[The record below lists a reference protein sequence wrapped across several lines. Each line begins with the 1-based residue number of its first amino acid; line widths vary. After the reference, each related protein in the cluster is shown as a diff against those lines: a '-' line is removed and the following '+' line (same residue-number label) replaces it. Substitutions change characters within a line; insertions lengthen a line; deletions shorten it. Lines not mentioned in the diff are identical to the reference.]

1 MNRVASCIKL
11 VQILSANNDYVSTK
25 ELAEVLETN
34 ARNIREYIKE
44 LEIAGYVIQ
53 SSQGIYGGY
62 MLDKTSLLPN
72 IKLNEEEIES
82 INKANNF
89 LANSC
94 DYLDYNNYSIAI
106 GKVLSSIDSQKV
118 VTPITMIDRFPLS
131 MDKSKLQER
140 YSIIEEGISSQLKV
154 EINYTSQ
161 TGKSKLHI
169 IHPYKQFLYNG
180 SWFVL
185 AFNETIND
193 FGYFKLNRIDE
204 IFKTRN
210 HFTLNKT
217 FDERNYLDDFGMK
230 QNGEYYHIELEL
242 ENLNTAIKERIYG
255 KNQRVEVIDSS
266 HVKFSCD
273 MQNKSLIL
281 SFILSLGNRCKVI
294 SPDWLIEDLKNS
306 LWSTMEKYE

>member
-94 DYLDYNNYSIAI
+94 DYLDYKNYSIAI
-106 GKVLSSIDSQKV
+106 G
-118 VTPITMIDRFPLS
+118 
-131 MDKSKLQER
+131 
-140 YSIIEEGISSQLKV
+140 
-154 EINYTSQ
+154 
-161 TGKSKLHI
+161 
-169 IHPYKQFLYNG
+169 
-180 SWFVL
+180 
-185 AFNETIND
+185 ND
-193 FGYFKLNRIDE
+193 
-204 IFKTRN
+204 
-210 HFTLNKT
+210 
-217 FDERNYLDDFGMK
+217 
-230 QNGEYYHIELEL
+230 
-242 ENLNTAIKERIYG
+242 
-255 KNQRVEVIDSS
+255 
-266 HVKFSCD
+266 
-273 MQNKSLIL
+273 
-281 SFILSLGNRCKVI
+281 
-294 SPDWLIEDLKNS
+294 
-306 LWSTMEKYE
+306 